1 MPFCSLKHLIR
12 LTDETGLIQHAY
24 YGIPRRS
31 DGYSADDNARAL
43 ILVARKFAVQP
54 TEQLLDLATR
64 YLAFLR
70 HGLTDEGIFRNIMNY
85 DRRWADQSAGDDCQG
100 RCLWALGEVLNSP
113 LPRPLHMAA
122 KEMVKRAMAVYRL
135 STWPRTLAFSLLAF
149 EQLARLDDNDGR
161 RWCDLAAR
169 AAERLAKSLETHCG
183 QGWTWFE
190 DTMTY
195 ANARL
200 PHGLLA
206 AGRMLDNADY
216 LEAAERTL
224 EFLISETI
232 HDGMLVPVGTRGW
245 YPRGG
250 CKAKFD
256 QQPIEA
262 LAMVEAALAFL
273 EATGRRR
280 YAEIARTCGRWFL
293 GDNMAGVALADP
305 ERGSCHDGLHADRV
319 NENEGAES
327 TLAFLISHQALV
339 KHGLS

>member
-24 YGIPRRS
+24 YGIPRRR

-43 ILVARKFAVQP
+43 ILVAREFAGRP
-54 TEQLLDLATR
+54 TDQLLDLATR
-64 YLAFLR
+64 YLAFLQ
-70 HGLTDEGIFRNIMNY
+70 HGLTDQGIFRNIMNY
-85 DRRWADQSAGDDCQG
+85 DRRWADLPAGDDCQG
-100 RCLWALGEVLNSP
+100 RCLWALGEMLNSP

-122 KEMVKRAMAVYRL
+122 EEMLQRAMAAYRL
-135 STWPRTLAFSLLAF
+135 STWPRTLAFYLLAF
-149 EQLARLDDNDGR
+149 EQLARLDDNGGR
-161 RWCDLAAR
+161 RWRNLAAR
-169 AAERLAKSLETHCG
+169 AAERLAESLETHSDD
-183 QGWTWFE
+183 GWTWFE

-200 PHGLLA
+200 PHALLA
-206 AGRMLDNADY
+206 AGRTLDNADY
-216 LEAAERTL
+216 LKAAERAL
-224 EFLISETI
+224 EFLIRETVR
-232 HDGMLVPVGTRGW
+232 DGMLVPVGTRGW

-250 CKAKFD
+250 PKAEFD

-262 LAMVEAALAFL
+262 MAMVEAALAFL
-273 EATGRRR
+273 EVTGRRQ

-293 GDNMAGVALADP
+293 GDNVARVALADP

-327 TLAFLISHQALV
+327 TLAFLISQQALA
-339 KHGLS
+339 KHDLS